1 MNEFLLDQGNLE
13 RVATILNTLRGKGE
27 SLSVAE
33 SLTGGLLGGAITS
46 VAGASDVFVG
56 GITAYTAEQ
65 KIALLGVERE
75 VIATHGVVSAQVA
88 AAMSRGA
95 QKVFGSQWAISTTGV
110 AGPGPS
116 EGVPAGRVWIAVAGP
131 GIAPI
136 TQEFALAGERQS
148 VRLATIT
155 CALEA
160 FARILSL

>member
-1 MNEFLLDQGNLE
+1 MNEFLLDQENLA

-27 SLSVAE
+27 TLSIAE

-46 VAGASDVFVG
+46 VAGASDIFVG
-56 GITAYTAEQ
+56 GITAYTPEQ

-75 VIATHGVVSAQVA
+75 VIAAHGVVSAQVA

-95 QKVFGSQWAISTTGV
+95 LKVFGSQWAMSTTGV

-116 EGVPAGRVWIAVAGP
+116 EGVPAGRVWIAVVGP

-136 TQEFALAGERQS
+136 THEFTLVGDRQS

-160 FARILSL
+160 FTRILSL